1 MVLNANQPFWPDGW
15 PKLALHPASGDSS
28 AHLRRVV
35 DSVQQGDHLTPV
47 TVVGPSVYAN
57 LTMRHRL
64 GRSGFANVRFLVF
77 SRLAE
82 FLGAPSLA
90 SQGRRPLTPVLE
102 NAAVRAVTAK
112 ASGVLA
118 EVSSHSS
125 TVLSIKRTFRQIR
138 YASQEALDRLAAQGG
153 LREEVVSLYRSFR
166 EQVKDFYD
174 AEDLA
179 RAAAGAVRAGRA
191 AGLSDLGFILFFRL
205 SGMSPGEKELVAA
218 LAAGGRCAVLLGI
231 TGDTDAD
238 APIETLANDLAPFLG
253 QSERHKSGSDESGRS
268 NESAGG
274 DESVPALTAS
284 GKGLLIAPDP
294 HEEVRWVMRRVVN
307 RAEQG
312 TPFHRMAVLYGA
324 QTPYD
329 TLVREELRLAGIPV
343 SGPNPFPLV
352 QTAVGRTLTGL
363 MKLSDGRL
371 SRDTV
376 MDWTMGCPVQS
387 PGNDDAA
394 GFSPSHW
401 DAISKK
407 AGVIHGLDQWVERLG
422 RYASDTERWARSGER
437 KGEISEARAG
447 MMAAEAQEA
456 RRLLRFVRRLSE
468 DVSPPPDGSA
478 WEVLSDWA
486 RRLLTRYLAPDSH
499 IPEHETAAFEKIEGI
514 LEGLAAAE
522 EVGPSPSLDVFRV
535 SLEEALQVSAGHS
548 GVTGEGVFVG
558 PVASASAMN
567 FDVVH
572 IAGMIEGSIPAPAGD
587 DPLVPDASRQDAG
600 GPESG
605 LPLRDERLAE
615 ERHAFLS
622 ALGAA
627 PEATLSFPRS
637 SPAGQRAYYPS
648 RWFLEQ
654 ASVIEGSP
662 VQTSDLWSMDDRPW
676 LTILRSV
683 DQSLASV
690 SAAAAADLHDYD
702 LERLWSW
709 KRAGLEARAH
719 PLAKSGILAKS
730 FDLGRRRY
738 ASPNFTE
745 WDGNLSGALEGSGLA
760 ERLENTPLSPT
771 SLEQWAA
778 CPFRYFL
785 GHVLRISMLDDP
797 EEIYAI
803 TPLEKGSL
811 VHGILEDFIAG
822 ARNDGT
828 LPRPGEPWSQRHRAA
843 LESIARSHF
852 QAAEN
857 RGVTGKLLIWRL
869 EQDDILNDLHSFLE
883 ADADL
888 RGRFGVSP
896 VYLEARFGRDGD
908 PWDTAEMP
916 VDGAPLLKFR
926 GVIDRVD
933 ADSSGRNVLVMD
945 YKTGGAGP
953 YAGLKDDPIDK
964 GKHLQLGVYSLATRK
979 ALGEDANVAA
989 AYWFTSSRGGFVLA
1003 PPEPLEIASED
1014 TLARFKEGV
1023 SVIVS
1028 GIRSGLFP
1036 ANPGEPDRGDFTN
1049 CRFCDFKSLCPSRK
1063 DTLWRRKKGYAPLA
1077 GYLQLSEGG

>member
-1 MVLNANQPFWPDGW
+1 MTRNTEQPLWPDGY
-15 PKLALHPASGDSS
+15 PKLVLHPASTDLT
-28 AHLRRVV
+28 ARLKQVV
-35 DSVQQGDHLTPV
+35 DSVQQGDPLAPV

-57 LTMRHRL
+57 LTLRHQL

-77 SRLAE
+77 PRLAE
-82 FLGAPSLA
+82 FLGAPLLA
-90 SQGRRPLTPVLE
+90 SQGRRPLTPLLE
-102 NAAVRAVTAK
+102 SAAVRAVTSK
-112 ASGVLA
+112 ASGVLSQ
-118 EVSSHSS
+118 VSSHSS
-125 TVLSIKRTFRQIR
+125 TILSIRRTFRQIR
-138 YASQEALDRLAAQGG
+138 HASPEALDRLAAQGG
-153 LREEVVSLYRSFR
+153 LREEVVGLCRTFR
-166 EQVKDFYD
+166 EQTKDFYD

-179 RAAAGAVRAGRA
+179 QAAAEAVRTGRT
-191 AGLSDLGFILFFRL
+191 AGLSDLGFILFFML
-205 SGMSPGEKELVAA
+205 SGMSPGEKALVAE
-218 LAAGGRCAVLLGI
+218 LAAAGRCAVLLGV
-231 TGDTDAD
+231 TGDAKAD
-238 APIETLANDLAPFLG
+238 APVETLADDLFPFLG
-253 QSERHKSGSDESGRS
+253 EPDRQTASSGEQ
-268 NESAGG
+268 
-274 DESVPALTAS
+274 VPALAPS
-284 GKGLLIAPDP
+284 GKRLLIAPDP
-294 HEEVRWVMRRVVN
+294 HDEVRWTIREIVN
-307 RAEQG
+307 RAELG

-324 QTPYD
+324 QTPYN
-329 TLVREELRLAGIPV
+329 TLVREELQLAGIPV
-343 SGPNPFPLV
+343 SGPNPFPLA
-352 QTAVGRTLTGL
+352 QTAVGRTLMGL

-371 SRDTV
+371 SRDT
-376 MDWTMGCPVQS
+376 MMNWLMGCPVRP
-387 PGNDDAA
+387 PGNSDSAQ
-394 GFSPSHW
+394 FSPSNW

-407 AGVIHGLDQWVERLG
+407 AGVVGGLDQWVERLD
-422 RYASDTERWARSGER
+422 RYARDTERSALSREQ
-437 KGEISEARAG
+437 KGEISEAQAER
-447 MMAAEAQEA
+447 MVAEAQDA
-456 RRLLRFVRRLSE
+456 RRLLQFVRRLSE
-468 DVSPPPDGSA
+468 DVSPPLDGSE
-478 WEVLSDWA
+478 WEVFSGWALS
-486 RRLLTRYLAPDSH
+486 LLTRYLAPDSQ
-499 IPEHETAAFEKIEGI
+499 IPEHETAAFEKIRSI
-514 LEGLAAAE
+514 LEGLVASE
-522 EVGPSPSLDVFRV
+522 EVSPSPRLDVFRV

-548 GVTGEGVFVG
+548 GVTGQGVFVG

-572 IAGMIEGSIPAPAGD
+572 IAGMIEGSIPAPTGD

-600 GPESG
+600 GPEAG

-615 ERHAFLS
+615 ERNSFLS

-637 SPAGQRAYYPS
+637 SPAGQRAHYPS

-654 ASVIEGSP
+654 ASAIEGSP
-662 VQTSDLWSMDDRPW
+662 VHTSDLWSMDGRPW
-676 LTILRSV
+676 LTILRSM

-690 SAAAAADLHDYD
+690 SDAAAADLHDYD

-709 KRAGLEARAH
+709 KRAGLETPAH
-719 PLAKSGILAKS
+719 PLAASGVLAKS

-738 ASPNFTE
+738 ASPDFTE
-745 WDGNLSGALEGSGLA
+745 WDGNLSDALSGSRLS

-771 SLEQWAA
+771 SLEQWAC

-785 GHVLRISMLDDP
+785 GHVLRISALDDP
-797 EEIYAI
+797 EEVHSI

-811 VHGILEDFIAG
+811 VHGILEEFIG
-822 ARNDGT
+822 EVLKDGT
-828 LPRPGEPWSQRHRAA
+828 LPRPGEPWSQRHRTA

-908 PWDTAEMP
+908 PWDAAEMP
-916 VDGAPLLKFR
+916 VDGAPPLKFR

-945 YKTGGAGP
+945 YKTGGASP

-964 GKHLQLGVYSLATRK
+964 GKHLQLAVYSLAVRN
-979 ALGEDANVAA
+979 ALGEDANVAS

-1023 SVIVS
+1023 STIVS

-1036 ANPGEPDRGDFTN
+1036 ANPGEPDRGDFSN